1 MLRALKSVTGAAFA
15 ALYAA
20 AFVAAYVD
28 YVGKAGQWFADVWLV
43 LIALPFTTVMLTLN
57 GGSFDFSGDATARV
71 VAGAAFCSALAYV
84 AGALIEAVFRALLRL
99 GVRVGGRPRLAS

>member
-1 MLRALKSVTGAAFA
+1 VLRTLKSATGAAFA

-28 YVGKAGQWFADVWLV
+28 YLDRAGQWFADVWLV
-43 LIALPFTTVMLTLN
+43 LIALPFTAAMRALA

-71 VAGAAFCSALAYV
+71 IAGAAFCCALAYV
-84 AGALIEAVFRALLRL
+84 AGALIEA
-99 GVRVGGRPRLAS
+99 GVRGLFRLAMSRWRRA